1 MFLGEIMH
9 WQRGGAEGVMTDAL
23 NYCRQRHLTE
33 TDVWRY
39 KIGYCFTG
47 KMAGRL
53 VVPSYN
59 AIGVMN
65 YFVARTVRKGI
76 KPPYENPETPKKQF
90 IFNEMNVDWTA
101 PVWLVEG
108 VFDMFKIPSTN
119 VVPLIGKELGF
130 DYKLFEKLVEH
141 NTPVI
146 VALDN
151 DANRERFRVAEM
163 LFDSGITEVH
173 TASWDVRWK
182 DPGAFYSAS
191 QFAANVQLKQF
202 NGLDSMLAEKIR
214 RSLS

>member
-9 WQRGGAEGVMTDAL
+9 WHRVGFDGVLDDVL
-23 NYCRQRHLTE
+23 KYCQQRHLTE

-53 VVPSYN
+53 VVPSYD
-59 AIGVMN
+59 AGGKMN

-90 IFNEMNVDWTA
+90 VFNELMIDWSR

-119 VVPLIGKELGF
+119 VVPLIGKEFGF
-130 DYKLFEKLVEH
+130 DYRLFEKLVEN
-141 NTPVI
+141 NTPTI

-151 DANRERFRVAEM
+151 DANKERFKIAEM

-173 TASWDVRWK
+173 TASWNARWK
-182 DPGAFYSAS
+182 DPGAFYSAK
-191 QFAANVQLKQF
+191 QFAANVRLQPF
-202 NGLDSMLAEKIR
+202 NGFDSILAEKLKR
-214 RSLS
+214 T